1 AARRKIGIFG
11 ADALPIAESA
21 AAIVSA
27 LQKTGHTALPRSLLG
42 SAGQTARPGLGA
54 IVNRSG

>member
-1 AARRKIGIFG
+1 MGRLKCTPVVITRRAPRIGILG

-27 LQKTGHTALPRSLLG
+27 LQKTGHTALPRRLL
-42 SAGQTARPGLGA
+42 A
-54 IVNRSG
+54 